1 MGAVGVIMVVLGTLF
16 VLGRVIYEFAQNPK
30 LKKYEI
36 DANSPIILN
45 IPKKRFTKGYML
57 GQVDLA
63 SFRENNN
70 GTYYVKYAP
79 IDVLQGEEVP
89 RPPMVDFIVLKG
101 NLRKM
106 AQGSPSDKRPVWIVT
121 SGDPTDYPEE
131 MRDTNEAKFMT
142 HKGLMADMESRF
154 QGASKIQSIA
164 STKLMKDWSFGE
176 QTAMKQKQEE
186 EDLERRKRLDEMK
199 ASEEEKK

>member
-1 MGAVGVIMVVLGTLF
+1 MGAVGVISFIVIVIMGLVYL
-16 VLGRVIYEFAQNPK
+16 IYELSKNPK
-30 LKKYEI
+30 LKKYDL

-89 RPPMVDFIVLKG
+89 RPPMVDFVVLKG
-101 NLRKM
+101 NLKKM
-106 AQGSPSDKRPVWIVT
+106 AQGSPSDKRPIWMVT
-121 SGDPTDYPEE
+121 SGDPIDYPEE
-131 MRDTNEAKFMT
+131 MKDTHEAKFMT
-142 HKGLMADMESRF
+142 HQGLLADMESRF
-154 QGASKIQSIA
+154 QGASKVQSVA
-164 STKLMKDWSFGE
+164 TTNLMKKWSFGE
-176 QTAMKQKQEE
+176 MTALKQKQEE
-186 EDLERRKRLDEMK
+186 EDLERRKRLDEVK
-199 ASEEEKK
+199 ADEEGKK